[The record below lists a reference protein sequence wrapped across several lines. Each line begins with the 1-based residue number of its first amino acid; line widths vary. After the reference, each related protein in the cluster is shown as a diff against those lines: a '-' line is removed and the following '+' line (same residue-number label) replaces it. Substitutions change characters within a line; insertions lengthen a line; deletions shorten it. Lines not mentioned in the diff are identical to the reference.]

1 MFFSEW
7 YNVVDF
13 AVVLITLV
21 TSVVVVA
28 ATSGAEW
35 AKKLGVF
42 VLLRLV
48 RGVRVFRIVS
58 ERKQVEISVRQ
69 LVSQNKRR
77 YQQDGYDLD
86 LTYVTKRVIAT
97 SFPSTGIWALYRNP
111 IGRYQGEQQS
121 IVVYQ
126 VSISYGLLQ

>member
-1 MFFSEW
+1 MPSYQVFFSEW

-21 TSVVVVA
+21 TSVVVISA
-28 ATSGAEW
+28 ASGADW

-58 ERKQVEISVRQ
+58 ERKQAHWIT
-69 LVSQNKRR
+69 L
-77 YQQDGYDLD
+77 
-86 LTYVTKRVIAT
+86 
-97 SFPSTGIWALYRNP
+97 
-111 IGRYQGEQQS
+111 
-121 IVVYQ
+121 
-126 VSISYGLLQ
+126 